1 MLKYRE
7 FFELLQKFQVAVN
20 ERCVFTLSVDV
31 FSFGWRNLL
40 NYLRINHL
48 FIVSINIWLLA
59 NFNMKTL
66 EACVFII
73 FDFLHEYLPSEIY
86 FTALLKTLVQQSV
99 YFKPIPSIR
108 RAKTNTFHQQCVFS
122 CPTGTRG
129 LIVASRT
136 FLIQPYYIILFV

>member
-7 FFELLQKFQVAVN
+7 FFELLQEFQVAVN

-48 FIVSINIWLLA
+48 FIDSINIWLLA

-66 EACVFII
+66 EAYVFII

-86 FTALLKTLVQQSV
+86 FTALL
-99 YFKPIPSIR
+99 
-108 RAKTNTFHQQCVFS
+108 
-122 CPTGTRG
+122 
-129 LIVASRT
+129 
-136 FLIQPYYIILFV
+136 